1 MPKKNSRPPTPPLPN
16 PRTAQSP
23 DAAALLARRMLSV
36 GLFNPLLA
44 MGAPIPKVQ
53 PPQRNNK
60 RGRR

>member
-1 MPKKNSRPPTPPLPN
+1 MPKRKPPTRPLPN

-23 DAAALLARRMLSV
+23 DAAALAKRLMSPA
-36 GLFNPLLA
+36 GLLNPLVA
-44 MGAPIPKVQ
+44 MGASNIDRR